1 MQREEFIQQL
11 WLDFIHQYPEIGG
24 LRLWPL
30 DAPVEYLALLTL
42 NHRHHG
48 MDALLPALERFGYRI
63 RHRHAMADRGLL
75 VNLLAP
81 PGDGP
86 WLAVA
91 ELQMGTLARRPGGC
105 SRSWSTRHPRLP
117 IVAPTACAGGGPG
130 RCPTGKTTRPC
141 IRLIPWPPCSPSTG
155 HACTMSATTCQHLEA
170 SLDDLH
176 RGMEEAGFAGTAD
189 RHHGLFPI
197 SPLVDY
203 RFYPSGSRRLPFA
216 EGDEH
221 RVETGGIALV
231 QKSVSAHQERVVE
244 LLLPH
249 HTRCELS

>member
-11 WLDFIHQYPEIGG
+11 WLDFIHQHPEIGG

-48 MDALLPALERFGYRI
+48 MDALMPALAHFGYRI

-81 PGDGP
+81 PGTGP

-91 ELQMGTLARRPGGC
+91 ELQMGTLARRPRALLETLVDQAPESAHRGPNRLCRGRPWPVPGWE
-105 SRSWSTRHPRLP
+105 SYQTLHQAHPLAALLAVNGPRLHH
-117 IVAPTACAGGGPG
+117 VGYDC
-130 RCPTGKTTRPC
+130 R
-141 IRLIPWPPCSPSTG
+141 
-155 HACTMSATTCQHLEA
+155 HLDA
-170 SLDDLH
+170 SLEELH
-176 RGMEEAGFAGTAD
+176 RGMEEAGFAGTDD

-197 SPLVDY
+197 SPLVEY

-249 HTRCELS
+249 HTRCQLS

>member
-1 MQREEFIQQL
+1 MQRAEFIQQL
-11 WLDFIHQYPEIGG
+11 WLDFIHQHPEIGG
-24 LRLWPL
+24 LRLWPPG
-30 DAPVEYLALLTL
+30 ASAEYLALLTL

-48 MDALLPALERFGYRI
+48 MEALLPSLEHFGFRI

-81 PGDGP
+81 PQEGP

-91 ELQMGTLARRPGGC
+91 ELQIGTLSRRPRALLEELIDRAPETAHRG
-105 SRSWSTRHPRLP
+105 PNRL
-117 IVAPTACAGGGPG
+117 CRG
-130 RCPTGKTTRPC
+130 R
-141 IRLIPWPPCSPSTG
+141 PWPMPEWQRYQALHQAHPLAAVLAING
-155 HACTMSATTCQHLEA
+155 PRVHHVGYDCQRLGT
-170 SLDDLH
+170 SIDDLH
-176 RGMEEAGFAGTAD
+176 RGMEEAGLAGTGD

-203 RFYPSGSRRLPFA
+203 RFYPSGSRNLPFA

-231 QKSVSAHQERVVE
+231 EKSVTTHQERLVE